1 MQIKIPN
8 FNDNILNL
16 FRSLGYVFIEQT
28 NEEWNF
34 AKKISGADYPRFH
47 CYAKKENSNLVINL
61 HLDQKKPSYGGSSAH
76 AGEYDGPL
84 IEQEASQILR
94 QTSLKNR

>member
-28 NEEWNF
+28 GEEWNF

-47 CYAKKENSNLVINL
+47 CYAKKESGNLVINL

-84 IEQEASQILR
+84 VEQEAR
-94 QTSLKNR
+94 TFLKNTFKKL

>member
-1 MQIKIPN
+1 MQIKNPK

-16 FRSLGYVFIEQT
+16 IRSLGYIFIEQI

-34 AKKISGADYPRFH
+34 AKKIGADYPRFH
-47 CYAKKENSNLVINL
+47 CYAKKNGSDLIINL
-61 HLDQKKPSYGGSSAH
+61 HLDQKKPSYGGSSAP
-76 AGEYDGPL
+76 AGEYNGPL

-94 QTSLKNR
+94 QTSLKKN